1 MYFRICE
8 HCGAYLDPG
17 ETCDCAER
25 SRKKSSDYMALF
37 ENGHDGQIK
46 MKVEEMNE
54 NYKY

>member
-1 MYFRICE
+1 MYFRICK

-37 ENGHDGQIK
+37 ENGHDGQMK

>member
-1 MYFRICE
+1 MYFRICK

-25 SRKKSSDYMALF
+25 SRKKSSDYMVLF
-37 ENGHDGQIK
+37 ENGHDGQMK

>member
-37 ENGHDGQIK
+37 ENGHDGQMKI
-46 MKVEEMNE
+46 KVEERNE